1 MVSCLLSI
9 EIISMICFQVGS
21 HITGG
26 DIFATVF
33 ENDMVN
39 HQIMLPPKALG
50 TVTYIADP
58 GNYDV
63 QVR

>member
-1 MVSCLLSI
+1 
-9 EIISMICFQVGS
+9 MICFQVGS